1 MSNAKSNRN
10 PVAGILGQFKELVG
24 VLAVALCDA
33 GGEPIALVGESGA
46 TAALA
51 NAVRKLVEN
60 LPRTGN
66 ASPMA
71 DLFEDSDEFSV
82 PRGDGGVNLLL
93 RRVGDDWGLAAVW
106 TNDASVDQVR
116 SYAAETAFRLEAVS

>member
-1 MSNAKSNRN
+1 MSIAKSSRN

-33 GGEPIALVGESGA
+33 DGEPIALVGEPGA

-51 NAVRKLVEN
+51 SAVRKLVDN
-60 LPRTGN
+60 LPRTGH
-66 ASPMA
+66 ARPMA
-71 DLFEDSDEFSV
+71 DLFEDSDEYSV
-82 PRGDGGVNLLL
+82 PRGDGVVNLLL

-106 TNDASVDQVR
+106 TNYASVDQVR